1 MKKLRGFVLAAVAV
15 GIGLTAVASATGR
28 TAANG
33 RIVFVRDHLCQDGN
47 DCGLGEVATVNA
59 DGSGLRIL
67 THDKVTEYSPRW
79 SPNRQQIAFIRPR
92 PPDGSAQVWVMN
104 ADGTHQRQVTRL
116 SGTLAGIQFFA
127 DSSSSRLD
135 WSPDGQEI
143 VFAAYP
149 PDPQNDGG
157 PRHLYLANIR
167 TGAVTALTSG
177 SSMTTD
183 DDDPAWSPNGRW
195 IAFLRAPSRV
205 MLVSPTTHR
214 LRELTY
220 RGASLDASGLAWSPD
235 GRHLAF
241 NSHGKIAVINTDG
254 THLHSLGVLGW
265 QPSWSRDGQWIVF
278 SSGGNVAG
286 LAEVRP
292 NGTGHH
298 LITHLAPKWLNF
310 EPDW

>member
-1 MKKLRGFVLAAVAV
+1 MKRLRSAGFAAVVV
-15 GIGLTAVASATGR
+15 GSILIPAASATGK

-47 DCGLGEVATVNA
+47 DCGLGEVATVST
-59 DGSGLRIL
+59 DGSGLRVL

-79 SPNRQQIAFIRPR
+79 SPNGRQIAFIRPR
-92 PPDGSAQVWVMN
+92 APDGSAQVWVMN
-104 ADGTHQRQVTRL
+104 ADGTHQRPVTRL
-116 SGTLAGIQFFA
+116 SGTLKGIQFFG

-135 WSPDGQEI
+135 WSPNGREI

-157 PRHLYLANIR
+157 PRHLYLANVH
-167 TGAVTALTSG
+167 TGAVTALTRG
-177 SSMTTD
+177 SSMQTD

-214 LRELTY
+214 LRELIHS
-220 RGASLDASGLAWSPD
+220 GAPLDASGLAWSPD
-235 GRHLAF
+235 DLRLAF
-241 NSHGKIAVINTDG
+241 NSHGKITVIDADG
-254 THLHSLGVLGW
+254 THLHSLGVSGW
-265 QPSWSRDGQWIVF
+265 QPSWSSDGQWIVF
-278 SSGGNVAG
+278 NSSGNVAG
-286 LAEVRP
+286 LAEIRP
-292 NGTGHH
+292 DGSGHH
-298 LITHLAPKWLNF
+298 LITRLGPKWLNF